1 MILLKSPF
9 SANDSHR
16 SPAALLRKVEL
27 RGQMPP
33 NILNA
38 YMG

>member
-9 SANDSHR
+9 SADDSHR

-27 RGQMPP
+27 CGQMRQTS
-33 NILNA
+33 
-38 YMG
+38 